1 MLNIP
6 LQLRLWLVQLALL
19 ALLANAF
26 PLWSLGIYAML
37 LLAKLP
43 QLFSPQPQ
51 SLRPAWSLTLS
62 NVMAVVIVAALLLFN
77 LSGGLLHLMIHLLML
92 AAILRLLG
100 FRQHDLADFR
110 QLNWVHY
117 FLIACCFILNQSLAM
132 ALLIFALLLLQ
143 LSCHYLGFAANN
155 SRLPLKSA
163 LKLSLWFLPLWL
175 GLFLLFPRLSP
186 LWQLPISQQATTGL
200 GDELNPGSIEQLVE
214 SDALAFRVEFNGQR
228 PGSSD
233 LYWRARIYDQFDGRS
248 WRMAE
253 RAEPSRFDGM
263 RAPPGLTM
271 SYRLVA
277 EPHQQRH
284 LFSLGIPQFVQHE
297 LRVNTL
303 GLLSTRQPLSQR
315 ISYSLTS
322 VLLPVPL
329 EPGLKH
335 NWKQPA
341 PTAAQSATTGYI
353 AQYLTLPDGNPKTR
367 ALAAELASQSTSP
380 QMLVDLIGR
389 HLQQGYRYTLTP
401 PLLSGQQIDQF
412 LFESQAGFCSH
423 YASATSF
430 MLRAAG
436 VPSRIVGGYLGGEWR
451 DDGSYLQVR
460 QRDAHA
466 WVEYLQDGQWRRF
479 DPTVM
484 VEPDRLNSSLDQ
496 LLSAA
501 ELLRLQ
507 GNWAQHM
514 AWSKRLLQQLE
525 DLDYYWSLWVL
536 GFDNDR
542 QQDFMTMLKDWLQ
555 QLQQLNWRFLLS
567 TVLVIIALPLLLL
580 TVRHGLRQRR
590 QPMPEWLQRQLMP
603 FAIKAPQQTIQ
614 QFLRQL
620 STMYPATT
628 EELMALDQT
637 YQQLVFNEDVTALPR
652 FKWQTKQLVKTLQ
665 KQPGKTSGISVVD

>member
-1 MLNIP
+1 MLNMP

-19 ALLANAF
+19 AMLADAF

-43 QLFSPQPQ
+43 QLVAPKPQ

-62 NVMAVVIVAALLLFN
+62 NVMAVLIVSALLLFN
-77 LSGGLLHLMIHLLML
+77 LSGGLLHLMIHFLLL

-143 LSCHYLGFAANN
+143 LSCHYLGFAAPQ
-155 SRLPLKSA
+155 SRVPVKNA
-163 LKLSLWFLPLWL
+163 LKLSLWFIPVWL

-186 LWQLPISQQATTGL
+186 LWQLPISQMATTGL
-200 GDELNPGSIEQLVE
+200 SDELNPGSIEQLVE
-214 SDALAFRVEFNGQR
+214 SDALAFRVEFNGQT
-228 PGSSD
+228 PPPAE

-248 WRMAE
+248 WKMSE
-253 RAEPSRFDGM
+253 RSEPARFDGLNM
-263 RAPPGLTM
+263 SAAPTL

-284 LFSLGIPQFVQHE
+284 LFSLAIPLLVPPE
-297 LRVNTL
+297 LRSNTL
-303 GLLSTRQPLSQR
+303 GLISTRLPLSQR
-315 ISYSLTS
+315 TS
-322 VLLPVPL
+322 FNFTSALAPLPAD
-329 EPGLKH
+329 PGLRYV
-335 NWKQPA
+335 WVA
-341 PTAAQSATTGYI
+341 PGSNQHSPLRISGAL
-353 AQYLTLPDGNPKTR
+353 AQYLALPDGNPEAR
-367 ALAAELASQSTSP
+367 ALAAQLASQAGSP
-380 QMLVDLIGR
+380 AALVELIGR

-401 PLLSGQQIDQF
+401 PALSGQQIDQF

-430 MLRAAG
+430 LLRAAG

-451 DDGSYLQVR
+451 DNASYLQVR

-479 DPTVM
+479 DPTLM

-507 GNWAQHM
+507 GNWAQRM

-525 DLDYYWSLWVL
+525 DLDYYWSRWVL

-542 QQDFMTMLKDWLQ
+542 QQDLVTSLKQWLQ
-555 QLQQLNWRFLLS
+555 QLQQLDWRWILKILL
-567 TVLVIIALPLLLL
+567 VLIAFPLLVLA
-580 TVRHGLRQRR
+580 VRHWQQQRR
-590 QPMPEWLQRQLMP
+590 QPIPLWLQQQLLP
-603 FAIKAPQQTIQ
+603 FARKAPQLTMQ
-614 QFLRQL
+614 QFLQQL
-620 STMYPATT
+620 STLFPQAN
-628 EELMALDQT
+628 EEIQAVDLSYQRLM
-637 YQQLVFNEDVTALPR
+637 FGEDRTVLPQ
-652 FKWQTKQLVKTLQ
+652 FKQQTKQLVQTLRRQ
-665 KQPGKTSGISVVD
+665 A